1 MSELPLAPCGR
12 ILKKANP
19 EMKFS
24 KEAKEA
30 FAEALEQEGLKLS
43 KIAVEL
49 AKKEGRK
56 TIQSKDIMRWKPF
69 GEEIISEGE
78 FLYKLNGRIHY
89 SKTVNIKHW
98 RNHKNAKILP
108 VKFLNNVLLFG
119 GRLYEAKSISEAERI
134 MESKENEILESLM
147 EPHWAYSPYEF
158 RDWEPIEKI
167 NKYTTKL
174 EMWFD
179 DYDGGD
185 QFIAGYF
192 FQF

>member
-134 MESKENEILESLM
+134 MESKEI
-147 EPHWAYSPYEF
+147 
-158 RDWEPIEKI
+158 
-167 NKYTTKL
+167 
-174 EMWFD
+174 
-179 DYDGGD
+179 
-185 QFIAGYF
+185 
-192 FQF
+192 